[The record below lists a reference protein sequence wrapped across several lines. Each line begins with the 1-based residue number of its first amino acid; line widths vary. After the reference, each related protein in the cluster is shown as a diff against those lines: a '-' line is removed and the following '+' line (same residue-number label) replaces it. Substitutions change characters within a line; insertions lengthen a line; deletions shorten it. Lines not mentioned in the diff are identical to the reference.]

1 MTVRKLQLT
10 VHPKDRIREEHTQL
24 LCIGSIHRERPPA
37 QPQDNQQ
44 RLSPEFLPLPPNWSP
59 CFLLALLYYPHSNQ
73 DDSFKTS
80 VTSCHFSSAA
90 SHHLQAQCNLAQ
102 ISSELTSHP
111 IPLPHHMPAAPA
123 PWLPDVSLSI
133 QACSHLIHT
142 KTYVLSKPL
151 PLHSSSDSY
160 NILTK
165 ARLPFPLF
173 SPLKKKNIEVFV
185 FFFFLKSCPLVI

>member
-10 VHPKDRIREEHTQL
+10 VHPQDRIREEHTQL

-37 QPQDNQQ
+37 QPQNNQQ

-80 VTSCHFSSAA
+80 VTSCHFSPAA

-123 PWLPDVSLSI
+123 PWRFLKYTSMFPPHSHKDSGNTTKKIWYRKKSTLKNTFFSLSQGKEYI
-133 QACSHLIHT
+133 YEQIILNGN
-142 KTYVLSKPL
+142 KLMVL
-151 PLHSSSDSY
+151 
-160 NILTK
+160 
-165 ARLPFPLF
+165 
-173 SPLKKKNIEVFV
+173 
-185 FFFFLKSCPLVI
+185 

>member
-1 MTVRKLQLT
+1 MFLLVYHSVTFTPDVVFLLSDMTVRKLQLMI
-10 VHPKDRIREEHTQL
+10 HSQDRIREEHTQL

-37 QPQDNQQ
+37 QPQNNQQ

-80 VTSCHFSSAA
+80 VTSCHFSPAA

-123 PWLPDVSLSI
+123 PWRFLKYTSMFPPH
-133 QACSHLIHT
+133 SHKDIRPF
-142 KTYVLSKPL
+142 KA
-151 PLHSSSDSY
+151 SSS
-160 NILTK
+160 
-165 ARLPFPLF
+165 PLLF
-173 SPLKKKNIEVFV
+173 WFV
-185 FFFFLKSCPLVI
+185 